1 MAALQ
6 HTAGLLKSI
15 SYANNRFNE
24 TLIIPTFP
32 RQAEPW
38 ICLFATNGGV
48 IQKPM
53 ADSFVLTGTDI
64 AALAFFLAVWL
75 THGWAVD
82 GRITSRVSL
91 STAMNLQRQDWMHTM
106 ARRELRMIDTSIM
119 IGLQQG
125 TAFFASSSLIA
136 IGGCF
141 ALLNSRET
149 VHAVLAELPFFNE
162 PGPGVFEIKAIG
174 LMAILAFAFFKFG
187 WSYRLF
193 NYCSILIGAVP
204 GVRDEPTHA
213 AETDLAVWRA
223 ARMNVLAGKHFNSGL
238 RGIFFS
244 ISYLGWFIGPEAL
257 AFTTVWLFAVLV
269 RRQFFSA
276 ARDAV
281 IRTALPQA
289 GLGKGESIRPE
300 NQ

>member
-1 MAALQ
+1 
-6 HTAGLLKSI
+6 
-15 SYANNRFNE
+15 
-24 TLIIPTFP
+24 
-32 RQAEPW
+32 
-38 ICLFATNGGV
+38 
-48 IQKPM
+48 M
-53 ADSFVLTGTDI
+53 ADSFPLTGADI
-64 AALAFFLAVWL
+64 AALLFFVVVWL
-75 THGWAVD
+75 FHGLAAD
-82 GRITSRVSL
+82 GRLFRRVSL
-91 STAMNLQRQDWMHTM
+91 SAAMNRQREMWMQTM

-149 VHAVLAELPFFNE
+149 VHTVLAEVPLFEE
-162 PGPGVFEIKAIG
+162 PASGVFELKVIG
-174 LMAILAFAFFKFG
+174 LIALLAYAFFKFG

-204 GVRDEPTHA
+204 VLRDEA
-213 AETDLAVWRA
+213 AHGADTDLAVWRA

-244 ISYLGWFIGPEAL
+244 IGYLGWFVGPQAL
-257 AFTTVWLFAVLV
+257 AVATLLLLAVLL

-281 IRTALPQA
+281 IRETLP
-289 GLGKGESIRPE
+289 
-300 NQ
+300 